1 MRQRRQKRNTKL
13 EERKDAEK
21 IKLIDI
27 KSREIEKDKEID
39 IDKKITHRKK
49 L

>member
-1 MRQRRQKRNTKL
+1 MRERRQKRNTKL
-13 EERKDAEK
+13 EERKSAKK

-27 KSREIEKDKEID
+27 NSREIEKDEEID
-39 IDKKITHRKK
+39 KDKKITHRKK